1 MTDTITPLGAL
12 SRAGQW
18 LEEKGIHNA
27 RNEARFILLDVLGT
41 DMAGLLRDGTED
53 MAPEALRL
61 FWQRIEERAAGK
73 PLAYILGKECFMG
86 LWFAVD
92 ENVLIPRQDT
102 ETLVQEAL
110 ACLVRQK
117 RCSVLDLC
125 CGSGAVGIAIA
136 HLKPEAEI
144 TAVDISPCC
153 LEVTRKNAAH
163 NRVHER
169 VRCVCGDLFNPVAGR
184 RFDAIVSNP
193 PYISDAA
200 MDALPR
206 DVKDFE
212 PALALRGGK
221 DGLFY
226 YRRIVAEAGRHLNPD
241 GALVLETGWD
251 QTGDVAEMMMRNG
264 FNTVCVACDS
274 GGRPRVVSGRYRAV

>member
-1 MTDTITPLGAL
+1 VTETTTPLGAL

-27 RNEARFILLDVLGT
+27 RNEARFMLLDVLGT

-53 MAPEALRL
+53 MAPDALRV
-61 FWQRIEERAAGK
+61 FWQWIEERAAGK

-102 ETLVQEAL
+102 ETLVREAL

-117 RCSVLDLC
+117 SCSVLDLC

-136 HLKPEAEI
+136 HLKPGAEV

-153 LEVTRKNAAH
+153 LEVTRKNAVH
-163 NRVHER
+163 NRVQER

-193 PYISDAA
+193 PYISDAG
-200 MDALPR
+200 MGALPR

-212 PALALRGGK
+212 PELALRGGK

-241 GALVLETGWD
+241 GALVVETGWD

-264 FNTVCVACDS
+264 FNTVCVARDP